1 MIEFVCSKTGIT
13 ASMGNRFFCV
23 VMLVVAV
30 VVDAACFKDGTAVRV
45 EVLNLTFDK
54 EGEEDI
60 IGLQR
65 VVKVDEVSHMESFCV
80 IVML

>member
-1 MIEFVCSKTGIT
+1 
-13 ASMGNRFFCV
+13 
-23 VMLVVAV
+23 MLVVAV

>member
-1 MIEFVCSKTGIT
+1 
-13 ASMGNRFFCV
+13 
-23 VMLVVAV
+23 MLVVAV
-30 VVDAACFKDGTAVRV
+30 VVDAACFKDETAFRV
-45 EVLNLTFDK
+45 EVLNLAFDK

-60 IGLQR
+60 IGLRR